1 MYKIPLIFL
10 LVLTKTLLSQTKSIT
25 HKQIDSLSYAVL
37 DCSMDGEMP
46 EFIGGKDSLKKFIY
60 TNYKLPIDICLQ
72 GTIYLKF
79 VVKKD
84 GSLSGIQITKGLQ
97 KSYDDEAIRVI
108 RFMPKWKPGLKNK
121 QTVRTIVN
129 LPIKIR

>member
-60 TNYKLPIDICLQ
+60 TN
-72 GTIYLKF
+72 
-79 VVKKD
+79 
-84 GSLSGIQITKGLQ
+84 SLLT
-97 KSYDDEAIRVI
+97 D
-108 RFMPKWKPGLKNK
+108 
-121 QTVRTIVN
+121 
-129 LPIKIR
+129 